1 MKKYLYDYISKID
14 EIINNK
20 KINKDIID
28 NHLIKIGFFQHERL
42 IHLLVTLFFA
52 AISIVFT
59 VLSLHYLNVLMAVVT
74 IILYVMVMF
83 YIKHYYD
90 LENGVQY
97 LYKLYDKMN
106 KKVK

>member
-1 MKKYLYDYISKID
+1 MKKYLYNYIS
-14 EIINNK
+14 EIEK
-20 KINKDIID
+20 KIEKNITKSDIEE
-28 NHLIKIGFFQHERL
+28 LVTKIGFFSHERL